1 MLEGWATAVP
11 SPTQSV
17 LPLSIN
23 TPFRG
28 YILRLIICVVAFT
41 VNDLRDLLRLLR
53 EQPDWLS
60 EVRRVVLAEELLALP
75 RELAEVQRRTDERFA
90 ELAEAI
96 KQLTLRFEEAQRR
109 NDERFAELA
118 EAIRQLTL
126 RFEEAQRRNDE
137 RFAELAEAVRQLT
150 LRFEEAQR
158 RNDERF
164 EEAQRSNDERFAEL
178 AEFQRRADER
188 FAELAEAIRQLTLRF
203 EEAQQRNDE
212 RFAEL
217 AEFQRRTDE
226 RFAELAE
233 AIRQLTLRFEEA
245 QQRND
250 NQFADIRGKLLE
262 IEYRNKIGAIFGGQ
276 LRKPRVV
283 DAGDVWDMLRDQLGE
298 AEIRR
303 IVAADLIVRGGLLR
317 AQGEGE
323 LWLVVEVSSVIDRND
338 VARAAERAALL
349 RKAGLMVVPVVAG
362 QRLTQGAVTL
372 AEEFGVAIA
381 RNGGLDGWDKALAEA
396 GGPYPPR
403 G

>member
-1 MLEGWATAVP
+1 M
-11 SPTQSV
+11 
-17 LPLSIN
+17 N

-109 NDERFAELA
+109 TDERFAELA

-126 RFEEAQRRNDE
+126 RFEEAQR
-137 RFAELAEAVRQLT
+137 
-150 LRFEEAQR
+150 
-158 RNDERF
+158 
-164 EEAQRSNDERFAEL
+164 
-178 AEFQRRADER
+178 
-188 FAELAEAIRQLTLRF
+188 
-203 EEAQQRNDE
+203 RNDE

-262 IEYRNKIGAIFGGQ
+262 IEYRNKIGAIFGGR

-298 AEIRR
+298 AEIHR

>member
-1 MLEGWATAVP
+1 MFCVCVGRAGLP
-11 SPTQSV
+11 SVRSGRLLCLCTVGTRVRCSGSDTRDTSV
-17 LPLSIN
+17 DCLNLYHFDWS
-23 TPFRG
+23 TP
-28 YILRLIICVVAFT
+28 LRLIICVVAFT

-137 RFAELAEAVRQLT
+137 RF
-150 LRFEEAQR
+150 
-158 RNDERF
+158 

-178 AEFQRRADER
+178 AEFQRRA
-188 FAELAEAIRQLTLRF
+188 
-203 EEAQQRNDE
+203 
-212 RFAEL
+212 
-217 AEFQRRTDE
+217 DE

-262 IEYRNKIGAIFGGQ
+262 IEYRNKIGAIFGGR

>member
-1 MLEGWATAVP
+1 MP

-17 LPLSIN
+17 LPLSMN

-137 RFAELAEAVRQLT
+137 RF
-150 LRFEEAQR
+150 
-158 RNDERF
+158 
-164 EEAQRSNDERFAEL
+164 EEAQRS
-178 AEFQRRADER
+178 
-188 FAELAEAIRQLTLRF
+188 
-203 EEAQQRNDE
+203 NDE

-262 IEYRNKIGAIFGGQ
+262 IEYRNKIGAIFGGR

>member
-1 MLEGWATAVP
+1 MLEGGRRQ

-17 LPLSIN
+17 LPLSMN

-137 RFAELAEAVRQLT
+137 RFAELAE
-150 LRFEEAQR
+150 
-158 RNDERF
+158 
-164 EEAQRSNDERFAEL
+164 
-178 AEFQRRADER
+178 
-188 FAELAEAIRQLTLRF
+188 
-203 EEAQQRNDE
+203 
-212 RFAEL
+212 
-217 AEFQRRTDE
+217 FQRRTDE

-262 IEYRNKIGAIFGGQ
+262 IEYRNKIGAIFGGR

>member
-1 MLEGWATAVP
+1 MP

-17 LPLSIN
+17 LPLSMN

-28 YILRLIICVVAFT
+28 YILRLIICIVAFT

-96 KQLTLRFEEAQRR
+96 
-109 NDERFAELA
+109 
-118 EAIRQLTL
+118 RQLTL
-126 RFEEAQRRNDE
+126 RFEEAQRRN
-137 RFAELAEAVRQLT
+137 
-150 LRFEEAQR
+150 
-158 RNDERF
+158 
-164 EEAQRSNDERFAEL
+164 
-178 AEFQRRADER
+178 
-188 FAELAEAIRQLTLRF
+188 
-203 EEAQQRNDE
+203 
-212 RFAEL
+212 
-217 AEFQRRTDE
+217 DE

-262 IEYRNKIGAIFGGQ
+262 IEYRNKIGAIFGGR

-303 IVAADLIVRGGLLR
+303 IVTADLIVRGGLLR

>member
-1 MLEGWATAVP
+1 MP

-17 LPLSIN
+17 LPLSMN

-126 RFEEAQRRNDE
+126 RFEEAQQRNDE
-137 RFAELAEAVRQLT
+137 RFAELAEAIRQLT

-178 AEFQRRADER
+178 AEFQRRTDER

-203 EEAQQRNDE
+203 EEAQRRNDE

-262 IEYRNKIGAIFGGQ
+262 IEYRNKIGAIFGGR

>member
-1 MLEGWATAVP
+1 MP

-17 LPLSIN
+17 LPLSMN

-137 RFAELAEAVRQLT
+137 RF
-150 LRFEEAQR
+150 
-158 RNDERF
+158 

-178 AEFQRRADER
+178 AEFQRRA
-188 FAELAEAIRQLTLRF
+188 
-203 EEAQQRNDE
+203 
-212 RFAEL
+212 
-217 AEFQRRTDE
+217 DE

-262 IEYRNKIGAIFGGQ
+262 IEYRNKIGAIFGGR

>member
-1 MLEGWATAVP
+1 MP

-17 LPLSIN
+17 LPLSMN

-126 RFEEAQRRNDE
+126 RFEEAQ
-137 RFAELAEAVRQLT
+137 
-150 LRFEEAQR
+150 
-158 RNDERF
+158 
-164 EEAQRSNDERFAEL
+164 
-178 AEFQRRADER
+178 
-188 FAELAEAIRQLTLRF
+188 
-203 EEAQQRNDE
+203 
-212 RFAEL
+212 
-217 AEFQRRTDE
+217 
-226 RFAELAE
+226 
-233 AIRQLTLRFEEA
+233 
-245 QQRND
+245 QRND

-262 IEYRNKIGAIFGGQ
+262 IEYRNKIGAIFGGR

-396 GGPYPPR
+396 GGPYPTR

>member
-1 MLEGWATAVP
+1 MP

-17 LPLSIN
+17 LPLSMN

-60 EVRRVVLAEELLALP
+60 EVRRAVLAEELLALP

-96 KQLTLRFEEAQRR
+96 
-109 NDERFAELA
+109 
-118 EAIRQLTL
+118 
-126 RFEEAQRRNDE
+126 
-137 RFAELAEAVRQLT
+137 RQLT

-188 FAELAEAIRQLTLRF
+188 LAELAEAIRQLTLRF
-203 EEAQQRNDE
+203 EEAQRRNDE

-217 AEFQRRTDE
+217 AEFQRRADE

-262 IEYRNKIGAIFGGQ
+262 IEYRNKIGAIFGGR

>member
-1 MLEGWATAVP
+1 VP

-17 LPLSIN
+17 LPLSMN

-126 RFEEAQRRNDE
+126 RFEEAQQRNDE
-137 RFAELAEAVRQLT
+137 RFAELAEAIRQLT

-164 EEAQRSNDERFAEL
+164 EEAQRSNDERFAKL
-178 AEFQRRADER
+178 AEFQRRTDER

-203 EEAQQRNDE
+203 EEAQRRNDE

-262 IEYRNKIGAIFGGQ
+262 IEYRNKIGAIFGGR

>member
-1 MLEGWATAVP
+1 M
-11 SPTQSV
+11 
-17 LPLSIN
+17 
-23 TPFRG
+23 
-28 YILRLIICVVAFT
+28 AFT
-41 VNDLRDLLRLLR
+41 VNDIQDLLRLLR
-53 EQPDWLS
+53 EQPEWLG
-60 EVRRVVLAEELLALP
+60 EVRRVVFTEELLALP
-75 RELAEVQRRTDERFA
+75 RELAESQRRTDERFA

-96 KQLTLRFEEAQRR
+96 RQLTLRFEEAQRR

-137 RFAELAEAVRQLT
+137 RFAELAEFQRRAEARFAELTEAIKQLT

-164 EEAQRSNDERFAEL
+164 AEL
-178 AEFQRRADER
+178 AEFQRRAEARFAELTEAIKQLTLRFEEAQRRNDER

-203 EEAQQRNDE
+203 EDAQR
-212 RFAEL
+212 
-217 AEFQRRTDE
+217 
-226 RFAELAE
+226 
-233 AIRQLTLRFEEA
+233 
-245 QQRND
+245 RND

-262 IEYRNKIGAIFGGQ
+262 IEYRNKVGAIFGGR

-283 DAGDVWDMLRDQLGE
+283 DAGDVWDILRNRLDE

-303 IVAADLIVRGGLLR
+303 IVDADLIVRGGLLP
-317 AQGEGE
+317 AQDEGE

-349 RKAGLMVVPVVAG
+349 RKADLLVVPVVAG

-372 AEEFGVAIA
+372 AGEFGVAVA
-381 RNGGLDGWDKALAEA
+381 RNGGLDGWDKALTKA
-396 GGPYPPR
+396 GGSYSASE
-403 G
+403 

>member
-1 MLEGWATAVP
+1 
-11 SPTQSV
+11 
-17 LPLSIN
+17 
-23 TPFRG
+23 
-28 YILRLIICVVAFT
+28 VAFT
-41 VNDLRDLLRLLR
+41 VNDIQDLLRLLR
-53 EQPDWLS
+53 EQPEWLG
-60 EVRRVVLAEELLALP
+60 EVRRVVFTEELLALP
-75 RELAEVQRRTDERFA
+75 RELAESQRRTDERFA

-96 KQLTLRFEEAQRR
+96 RQLTLRFEEAQRR

-137 RFAELAEAVRQLT
+137 RFAELAEFQRRAEARFAELTEAIKQLT

-164 EEAQRSNDERFAEL
+164 AELAEFQRRAEARFAEL
-178 AEFQRRADER
+178 AEFQRRAEARFAELTEAIKQLTLRFEEAQRRNDER

-203 EEAQQRNDE
+203 EDAQR
-212 RFAEL
+212 
-217 AEFQRRTDE
+217 
-226 RFAELAE
+226 
-233 AIRQLTLRFEEA
+233 
-245 QQRND
+245 RND

-262 IEYRNKIGAIFGGQ
+262 IEYRNKVGAIFGGR

-283 DAGDVWDMLRDQLGE
+283 DAGDVWDILRNRLDE

-303 IVAADLIVRGGLLR
+303 IVDADLIVRGGLLP
-317 AQGEGE
+317 AQDEGE

-349 RKAGLMVVPVVAG
+349 RKADLLVVPVVAG

-372 AEEFGVAIA
+372 AGEFGVAVA
-381 RNGGLDGWDKALAEA
+381 RNGGLDGWDKALTKA
-396 GGPYPPR
+396 GGSYSASE
-403 G
+403 

>member
-1 MLEGWATAVP
+1 M
-11 SPTQSV
+11 
-17 LPLSIN
+17 N

-96 KQLTLRFEEAQRR
+96 
-109 NDERFAELA
+109 
-118 EAIRQLTL
+118 
-126 RFEEAQRRNDE
+126 
-137 RFAELAEAVRQLT
+137 
-150 LRFEEAQR
+150 
-158 RNDERF
+158 
-164 EEAQRSNDERFAEL
+164 
-178 AEFQRRADER
+178 
-188 FAELAEAIRQLTLRF
+188 
-203 EEAQQRNDE
+203 
-212 RFAEL
+212 
-217 AEFQRRTDE
+217 
-226 RFAELAE
+226 
-233 AIRQLTLRFEEA
+233 RQLTLRFEEA

-262 IEYRNKIGAIFGGQ
+262 IEYRNKIGAIFGGR

>member
-1 MLEGWATAVP
+1 
-11 SPTQSV
+11 
-17 LPLSIN
+17 
-23 TPFRG
+23 
-28 YILRLIICVVAFT
+28 VAFT
-41 VNDLRDLLRLLR
+41 VNDIQDLLRLLR
-53 EQPDWLS
+53 EQPEWLG
-60 EVRRVVLAEELLALP
+60 EVRRVVFTEELLALP
-75 RELAEVQRRTDERFA
+75 RELAESQRRTDERFA
-90 ELAEAI
+90 ELAEAIRQLTLRFEEAQRRNDERFAELAEFQRRAEVRFAELTEAI

-137 RFAELAEAVRQLT
+137 RFAELAEAIRQLT

-164 EEAQRSNDERFAEL
+164 AEL
-178 AEFQRRADER
+178 AEFQRRAEARFAELTEAIKQLTLRFEEAQRRNDER

-203 EEAQQRNDE
+203 EEAQR
-212 RFAEL
+212 
-217 AEFQRRTDE
+217 
-226 RFAELAE
+226 
-233 AIRQLTLRFEEA
+233 
-245 QQRND
+245 RND

-262 IEYRNKIGAIFGGQ
+262 IEYRNKVGAIFGGR

-283 DAGDVWDMLRDQLGE
+283 DAGDVWDILRNRLDE

-303 IVAADLIVRGGLLR
+303 IVDADLIVRGGLLP
-317 AQGEGE
+317 AQDEGE

-349 RKAGLMVVPVVAG
+349 RKADLLVVPVVAG

-372 AEEFGVAIA
+372 AGEFGVAVA
-381 RNGGLDGWDKALAEA
+381 RNGGLDGWDKALTKA
-396 GGPYPPR
+396 GGSYSASE
-403 G
+403 

>member
-1 MLEGWATAVP
+1 M
-11 SPTQSV
+11 
-17 LPLSIN
+17 N

-75 RELAEVQRRTDERFA
+75 RELAEVQRHTDERFAELAEAIKQLTLRFEEAQRRNDERFA

-137 RFAELAEAVRQLT
+137 RF
-150 LRFEEAQR
+150 
-158 RNDERF
+158 
-164 EEAQRSNDERFAEL
+164 EEAQRSNDERSAEL

-203 EEAQQRNDE
+203 EEAQRRNDE

-262 IEYRNKIGAIFGGQ
+262 IEYRNKIGAIFGGR

-349 RKAGLMVVPVVAG
+349 RKADLMVVPVVAG

>member
-1 MLEGWATAVP
+1 MP

-17 LPLSIN
+17 LPLSMN

-137 RFAELAEAVRQLT
+137 RF
-150 LRFEEAQR
+150 
-158 RNDERF
+158 
-164 EEAQRSNDERFAEL
+164 EEAQRS
-178 AEFQRRADER
+178 
-188 FAELAEAIRQLTLRF
+188 
-203 EEAQQRNDE
+203 NDE

-262 IEYRNKIGAIFGGQ
+262 IEYRNKIGAIFGGR

-396 GGPYPPR
+396 GGPYPTR